1 LNTVRLRKT
10 TRKTPNGCWKT
21 PRNAQES
28 TWLGSLDLEMPLEG
42 LLYRFGPAT
51 RGLVGPYGNARLSAE
66 QWTRPFEFARQAGY
80 PTDEMNQLRAGTP
93 VDYPEGM
100 LVLLG
105 D

>member
-1 LNTVRLRKT
+1 MNTVRLRKT

-28 TWLGSLDLEMPLEG
+28 TWLGSLDLETPLEG
-42 LLYRFGPAT
+42 LLYRFGPAIG
-51 RGLVGPYGNARLSAE
+51 GLVGPYGNARLSAE

-80 PTDEMNQLRAGTP
+80 PTDELNQLRAGTP